1 MTMKPSSHPLTVEP
15 SVKVVAVPP
24 DEQTRRIDA
33 AIARRAYEIF
43 EKRGSMG
50 WHELEDWRQA
60 EAEVLSKLCFGLTTQ
75 DHTVVVGTD
84 VASFEPGTLELW
96 VAPRQLT
103 LCGQPHSHGPKT
115 TTAHTHADKHIVFRE
130 IHLPSEID
138 PAKVETKFHGRFLE
152 IKLPQA
158 RPQQAAKK
166 ANAA

>member
-1 MTMKPSSHPLTVEP
+1 MKI
-15 SVKVVAVPP
+15 VAVPP
-24 DEQTRRIDA
+24 AEQTRRIDA

-43 EKRGSMG
+43 EKRGSTS

-84 VASFEPGTLELW
+84 VVGFEPGTLELW

-103 LCGQPHSHGPKT
+103 LCGQSHSRGPKT
-115 TTAHTHADKHIVFRE
+115 TTAHSHPDKHIVFRE
-130 IHLPSEID
+130 IQLPSEID
-138 PAKVETKFHGRFLE
+138 PAKLETTLHGRFLE

-166 ANAA
+166 ASAA